1 MSRAANLHLPSRSE
15 MVKLSILIIAV
26 HLKPLHPHMSNETI
40 LIIGAG
46 GQLGTELTEA
56 LREIYGDSNVVA
68 SDLKANEN
76 PVFEA
81 GPFETLDI
89 LDKAAFNSV
98 LQKYRPTQV
107 YHLAALLSATAE
119 KMPEFAWKL
128 NMDGLFHVLDAARDG
143 GVIKKVYWPSSIA
156 AFGPN
161 TPRFETPQYT
171 PMDPT
176 TIYGIS
182 KLSGELYAQYYFNRW
197 GVDTRSLRYPGLI
210 GYKSAP
216 GGGTTDY
223 AVQIYHDA
231 LTTGVHN
238 CFLKPGTMLPMLY
251 MPDALKATLDIMH
264 APAEKIK
271 IRSSYNLAGMSFGPE
286 EITASI
292 QKHMSDFKTEYS
304 PDYRQAIAESWP
316 AVIDD
321 SRAREDWGWKNEFDL
336 DAMTADMLLNLKQQY
351 SLNQ

>member
-1 MSRAANLHLPSRSE
+1 MGTE
-15 MVKLSILIIAV
+15 KILV
-26 HLKPLHPHMSNETI
+26 
-40 LIIGAG
+40 IGSC
-46 GQLGTELTEA
+46 GQLGTELVEA
-56 LREIYGDSNVVA
+56 LRGIYGDSNVIA
-68 SDLKANEN
+68 SDLKKSDN

-89 LDKAAFNSV
+89 LDEKSFREIV
-98 LQKYRPTQV
+98 EKYKPTHV

-128 NMDGLFHVLDAARDG
+128 NMDGLFHVLNAARDM
-143 GVIKKVYWPSSIA
+143 GVIKRVYWPSSIA

-161 TPRFETPQYT
+161 TPRYNTPQFGS
-171 PMDPT
+171 MDPT
-176 TIYGIS
+176 TVYGIS
-182 KLSGELYAQYYFNRW
+182 KLSGELYAQYYYNRW

-223 AVQIYHDA
+223 AVSIYHDA
-231 LTTGVHN
+231 LQTKTHE
-238 CFLKPGTMLPMLY
+238 CFLKEGTVLPMLY

-264 APAEKIK
+264 APSEQVK

-286 EITASI
+286 EIAAAI
-292 QKHMSDFKTEYS
+292 QKHIPDFKITYNI
-304 PDYRQAIAESWP
+304 DYRQQIAESWP

-321 SRAREDWGWKNEFDL
+321 SSAREDWGWKPDYDL
-336 DAMTADMLLNLKQQY
+336 DKMTADMLANLKNSY
-351 SLNQ
+351 